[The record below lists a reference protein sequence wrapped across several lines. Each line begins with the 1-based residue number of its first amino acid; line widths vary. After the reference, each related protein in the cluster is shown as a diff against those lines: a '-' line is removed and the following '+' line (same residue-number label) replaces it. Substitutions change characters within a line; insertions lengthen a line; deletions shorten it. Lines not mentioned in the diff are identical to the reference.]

1 MCVVVVVVASLFCVI
16 DSTLQGDEGV
26 ALVGVSDPRV
36 VLSAAP
42 MSCWGGV
49 EGREEE
55 KSVRECVCV

>member
-1 MCVVVVVVASLFCVI
+1 MCVVVVVAILFCVI

-26 ALVGVSDPRV
+26 ALVGVPDPRV

-42 MSCWGGV
+42 MSSWGGV

-55 KSVRECVCV
+55 KSV